1 MQYAI
6 LINYLHT
13 VLYKVAWENVELIK
27 DYLYYYRVSML
38 E

>member
-13 VLYKVAWENVELIK
+13 VLYRVAWENVELKINYIE
-27 DYLYYYRVSML
+27 YLCWNKRL
-38 E
+38 